1 MDEEEIEAERSSVKV
16 SLEPCLR
23 PWDNTKADEPFQ
35 IPDRGM
41 TVDGQWT
48 DIEGNT
54 TQFEAQSLHIHHHQP
69 GYSASALVTM
79 FGVGVFSGA
88 CLLALLWTHVPWG

>member
-1 MDEEEIEAERSSVKV
+1 MDEEEIEAERSEVKIGYH
-16 SLEPCLR
+16 PFNR
-23 PWDNTKADEPFQ
+23 PWNDTKTDEEFEMRRPT
-35 IPDRGM
+35 IEGAW
-41 TVDGQWT
+41 VDT
-48 DIEGNT
+48 SGNT

-69 GYSASALVTM
+69 GYSASALVTI